1 MASRVMISFPE
12 AFLKQVDE
20 LARAEHRSRSAL
32 VREALRHYIEAR
44 YGAMRPGDLPQVRAA
59 VESMNALAKVN
70 IFKYYCFRFIILVM
84 CSYIKV

>member
-12 AFLKQVDE
+12 AFLKQVDK

-32 VREALRHYIEAR
+32 VREALRYYIEAR

-59 VESMNALAKVN
+59 VESMNALAKVSPGTN
-70 IFKYYCFRFIILVM
+70 EDSTVDVRNWRDARR
-84 CSYIKV
+84 